1 MLSEYN
7 QDKRYDALQENAIQV
22 IGEEDGV
29 WNDNDYALFY
39 AQGPNG
45 YNLYDT
51 SNGNGK
57 KRTEFRRLGTP
68 NNFINIY
75 EDYSYYFINFDIGAG
90 KRVQTVDNNLPQD
103 LITRYDDYQY
113 INEEKF
119 NLVKLGRTWTGDAI
133 PGNREITFTTRSPIQ
148 TDDVIRFKTQVIGYN
163 AQSGKITFN
172 VNGSQ
177 DTRPLNSSAANF
189 ERIMYESALFNQS
202 GTTIKFNYT
211 TDISANPNASFYFDF
226 ASSV

>member
-90 KRVQTVDNNLPQD
+90 KGFR
-103 LITRYDDYQY
+103 R
-113 INEEKF
+113 
-119 NLVKLGRTWTGDAI
+119 
-133 PGNREITFTTRSPIQ
+133 
-148 TDDVIRFKTQVIGYN
+148 
-163 AQSGKITFN
+163 
-172 VNGSQ
+172 
-177 DTRPLNSSAANF
+177 
-189 ERIMYESALFNQS
+189 
-202 GTTIKFNYT
+202 
-211 TDISANPNASFYFDF
+211 
-226 ASSV
+226 